1 MSNNEYPY
9 IVQNP
14 QSTAN
19 TTVQPTQLNGGNLS
33 QIFNLQ
39 AMRIVKGR
47 VNLTTTAPSTASGL
61 TYTVVNEYDGSP
73 VAIGP
78 SDFVVAYGVSNG
90 NPNDLGPQ
98 ATGSTSYTPLYLS
111 PSTYTGATGP
121 SPGVYSPLL
130 TFALNANPPTYSTS
144 TGLWTPASGFGT
156 SITIPLTTGTG
167 AVPSPYITPWVNLG
181 YGTLTA
187 TLASSA
193 GSLSWLQ
200 LNQQNNPFTIVY
212 PSVTAGAINITLL
225 VISGFPN
232 Q

>member
-9 IVQNP
+9 IVQNA
-14 QSTAN
+14 QSTVN

-33 QIFNLQ
+33 EIFNLQ

-47 VNLTTTAPSTASGL
+47 VNLTTATPSVTTGL

-73 VAIGP
+73 VTVGP
-78 SDFVVAYGVSNG
+78 SDFVVAYGICNG

-111 PSTYTGATGP
+111 PATFTGATGP
-121 SPGVYSPLL
+121 NSPLL
-130 TFALNANPPTYSTS
+130 TFALNSNPPTYSTS

-156 SITIPLTTGTG
+156 AITTSLTTGTG
-167 AVPSPYITPWVNLG
+167 YVGYGNTPWVNLG

-193 GSLSWLQ
+193 GSLAWLQ
-200 LNQQNNPFTIVY
+200 LNQQNNPFTIVN